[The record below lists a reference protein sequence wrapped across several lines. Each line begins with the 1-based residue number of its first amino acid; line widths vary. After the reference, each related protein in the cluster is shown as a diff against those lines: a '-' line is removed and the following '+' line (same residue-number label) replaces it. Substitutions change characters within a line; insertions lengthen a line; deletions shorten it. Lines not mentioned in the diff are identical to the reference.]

1 MLWWSWRWC
10 LQGDGEALEIMRE
23 IMMNYPSST
32 FSKWTLSIFTHL
44 LTHIFTKFSF
54 LWFIVLSAH
63 HLALISFRM
72 NLQTTDFAIMLYNYP
87 EVSGSGV
94 FHQILGTIT
103 GTAEWWGV
111 EYRTGVGIY
120 IYQYIILLLYLC
132 TYITNILYSSGDI
145 SFTRAVY
152 NLVHYPM
159 GSYITQETPIPQKWT
174 TIKWEK

>member
-1 MLWWSWRWC
+1 
-10 LQGDGEALEIMRE
+10 
-23 IMMNYPSST
+23 
-32 FSKWTLSIFTHL
+32 
-44 LTHIFTKFSF
+44 
-54 LWFIVLSAH
+54 
-63 HLALISFRM
+63 M
-72 NLQTTDFAIMLYNYP
+72 NLQTTAFAIMLYNYP

-111 EYRTGVGIY
+111 EYRTGVGTY
-120 IYQYIILLLYLC
+120 KKQYIVLFWYLC

-152 NLVHYPM
+152 NLVHYLM